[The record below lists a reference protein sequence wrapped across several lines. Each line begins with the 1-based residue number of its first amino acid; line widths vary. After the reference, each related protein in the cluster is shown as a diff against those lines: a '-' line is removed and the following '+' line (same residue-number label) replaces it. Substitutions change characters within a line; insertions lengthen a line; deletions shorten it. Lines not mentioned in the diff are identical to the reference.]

1 MKATK
6 MADLGDVVNTMLMG
20 QTDLYER
27 VTEYQ
32 PLLRG
37 DDSYKQGIEEIRI
50 GVGRVGSNQVYIVI
64 VFIMKLDNNNIIFSF
79 SILKIIW
86 NYAKY

>member
-1 MKATK
+1 
-6 MADLGDVVNTMLMG
+6 MAGLGDVVNTMLMG
-20 QTDLYER
+20 QTDLYIPVER

>member
-1 MKATK
+1 MTIHVSKELK
-6 MADLGDVVNTMLMG
+6 EFN
-20 QTDLYER
+20 ER
-27 VTEYQ
+27 
-32 PLLRG
+32 
-37 DDSYKQGIEEIRI
+37 IRI

-64 VFIMKLDNNNIIFSF
+64 VFITKLDNNNIIFSF